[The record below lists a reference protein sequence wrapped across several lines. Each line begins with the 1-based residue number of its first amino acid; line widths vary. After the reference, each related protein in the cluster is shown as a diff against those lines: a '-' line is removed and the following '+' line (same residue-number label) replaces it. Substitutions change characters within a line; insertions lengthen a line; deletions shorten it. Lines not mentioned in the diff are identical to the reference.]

1 MPRTVRVQTDY
12 KGVSYVE
19 KNGDRVF
26 YITYRRPESRKL
38 YEEKL
43 GRKSQGWTVA
53 RAAAERARRMT
64 GQAQNNE
71 EKRQASRLAKLAE
84 SEKPTIDRLWQLYL
98 ETKGSS
104 LKGLATDKNR
114 YELHIKSA
122 FGKKTPQELAPLDI
136 DRLRLNLIKEH
147 SSKTVSNVLELLRRI
162 VNFGVRK
169 KLCPILDWTIQLPK
183 ADPDSERIEILTD
196 EQFRKLHEV
205 WDSYHDQ
212 HIAHLH
218 QFIAWTGSRASE
230 PLKLLWSDVDFNQR
244 LYTKRDTK
252 SGKSLI
258 FPMSDKLHYILQEQ
272 RELLEDC
279 PEVMRTSRFVFPG
292 PAGGQRKLD
301 SYLRHFRR
309 IRDLAGIPEE
319 YRPNYCLRDTVASR
333 LLSSGATLDEVA
345 YQLGHSPGSPMTRRY
360 ARFLESAQRG
370 IADRTQRVMD
380 EMLRPID
387 TELRKLK

>member
-1 MPRTVRVQTDY
+1 MPRTVRVPTSY

-19 KNGDRVF
+19 KNDERIF

-38 YEEKL
+38 YEEKVGL
-43 GRKSQGWTVA
+43 KSQGWTVA
-53 RAAAERARRMT
+53 RAAAERAKRIA

-71 EKRQASRLAKLAE
+71 EKRQATKLARLAE

-104 LKGLATDKNR
+104 LKGITTDKNR
-114 YELHIKSA
+114 YELHIKNT
-122 FGKKTPQELAPLDI
+122 FGKKTPQELAPLDV
-136 DRLRLNLIKEH
+136 DRLRLKLLKEH

-169 KLCPILDWTIQLPK
+169 KLCPVLDWTIQLPK
-183 ADPDSERIEILTD
+183 ADPDSERIEILSD

-205 WDSYHDQ
+205 WDAYPDQ

-218 QFIAWTGSRASE
+218 QFIAWTGSRPSE
-230 PLKLLWSDVDFNQR
+230 PMKLLWKDVDFLRKN
-244 LYTKRDTK
+244 YIKRDTK

-258 FPMSDKLHYILQEQ
+258 FPMSDRLHYILQQQ

-301 SYLRHFRR
+301 SYLWHFRR

-380 EMLRPID
+380 EML
-387 TELRKLK
+387 EKVKQS

>member
-1 MPRTVRVQTDY
+1 MPRTVRVPTSY

-19 KNGDRVF
+19 KNDERIF

-38 YEEKL
+38 YEEKVGL
-43 GRKSQGWTVA
+43 KSQGWTVA
-53 RAAAERARRMT
+53 RAAAERAKRIA

-71 EKRQASRLAKLAE
+71 EKRQATKLARLAE

-104 LKGLATDKNR
+104 LKGITTDKNR
-114 YELHIKSA
+114 YELHIKNT
-122 FGKKTPQELAPLDI
+122 FGKKTPQELAPFDV
-136 DRLRLNLIKEH
+136 DRLRLKLLKEH

-183 ADPDSERIEILTD
+183 ADPDSERIEILSD

-205 WDSYHDQ
+205 WDAYPDQ

-230 PLKLLWSDVDFNQR
+230 PLKLLWTDVDFNQR

-258 FPMSDKLHYILQEQ
+258 FPMSDRLHYILEQQ

-279 PEVMRTSRFVFPG
+279 PDVMRTSRFVFPG

-380 EMLRPID
+380 EMLGPH
-387 TELRKLK
+387 

>member
-1 MPRTVRVQTDY
+1 MPRAVRVRTDY

-19 KNGDRVF
+19 KSDERIF

-38 YEEKL
+38 YEEKV
-43 GRKSQGWTVA
+43 GRKSEGWTVA
-53 RAAAERARRMT
+53 RAAAERARRMN
-64 GQAQNNE
+64 GQAQTNE
-71 EKRQASRLAKLAE
+71 EKRQASKLAKLAE
-84 SEKPTIDRLWQLYL
+84 SEKPTIDRLWEIYL
-98 ETKGSS
+98 ESKGDS
-104 LKGLATDKNR
+104 LKGLTTDKNR
-114 YELHIKSA
+114 YELHIRST
-122 FGKKTPQELAPLDI
+122 FGKKTPNELAPLDV
-136 DRLRLNLIKEH
+136 DRLHLDLLKEH

-162 VNFGVRK
+162 VNFGIRK
-169 KLCPILDWTIQLPK
+169 KLCPALDWTIQLPK

-196 EQFRKLHEV
+196 EQFRELHKV
-205 WDSYHDQ
+205 WDDYPDQ

-258 FPMSDKLHYILQEQ
+258 FPMSERLHYILKQQ

-279 PEVMRTSRFVFPG
+279 PDVMRTSRFVFPG

-309 IRDLAGIPEE
+309 IRDLAGIPED

-370 IADRTQRVMD
+370 IANRTQQVMD
-380 EMLRPID
+380 EML
-387 TELRKLK
+387 K